1 MTLTQFEEEAGTRER
16 LLIEWQEARP
26 SRGVWPVSCPAF
38 DSASYQPTAACRQ
51 RRRQWA
57 TDKRT
62 RSMGQALANF
72 QSYPLTIFRGGMD
85 GELILSSNPEWR
97 DKPTQKMASECFVQR
112 ANKKKNLFRFRKFTP
127 PHGIFVCCIN
137 RFVPFEKWPKKV
149 GVKQNTHDSRALKK
163 SRDSDSNNNWYKYA
177 YLYLYLCV

>member
-72 QSYPLTIFRGGMD
+72 QSYPLTFLGVAWMAN
-85 GELILSSNPEWR
+85 LSYRAAQNEEINQHKRW
-97 DKPTQKMASECFVQR
+97 QANVLFSEQI
-112 ANKKKNLFRFRKFTP
+112 KKKNLFRFRKFTP

-137 RFVPFEKWPKKV
+137 RFVPFEK
-149 GVKQNTHDSRALKK
+149 
-163 SRDSDSNNNWYKYA
+163 
-177 YLYLYLCV
+177 

>member
-72 QSYPLTIFRGGMD
+72 QSYPLTFLGVAWMAN
-85 GELILSSNPEWR
+85 LSYRAAQNEEINQHKRW
-97 DKPTQKMASECFVQR
+97 QANVLFSEQI
-112 ANKKKNLFRFRKFTP
+112 KKKLISVQEVYAP
-127 PHGIFVCCIN
+127 
-137 RFVPFEKWPKKV
+137 
-149 GVKQNTHDSRALKK
+149 A
-163 SRDSDSNNNWYKYA
+163 RDI
-177 YLYLYLCV
+177 CVLHK